1 MDNEEQYGIGIEIDH
16 RVDDYSRSSM
26 REHDES
32 DELDLAFTESPHEIR
47 ILIEA
52 GDYIDHNKRASK
64 EFGISQYE
72 I

>member
-1 MDNEEQYGIGIEIDH
+1 
-16 RVDDYSRSSM
+16 M